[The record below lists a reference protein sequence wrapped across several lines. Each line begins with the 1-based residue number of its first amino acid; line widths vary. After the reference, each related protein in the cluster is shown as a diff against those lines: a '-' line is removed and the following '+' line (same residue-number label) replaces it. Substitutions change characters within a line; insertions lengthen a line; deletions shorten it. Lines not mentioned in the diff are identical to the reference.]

1 MRANR
6 SGRLL
11 PRMPGTSKT
20 TNRLRWPVELRGSP
34 LSPWWLKL
42 QLQAPGTQA
51 LQPSSSMWRGQWRPV
66 LVRSPARFTP
76 SRSKNSVWLFAP
88 IGPERP

>member
-20 TNRLRWPVELRGSP
+20 INRLRWPVELRGLL
-34 LSPWWLKL
+34 LSRWWLK
-42 QLQAPGTQA
+42 LQAPGTQA
-51 LQPSSSMWRGQWRPV
+51 LQPSSSMRRGLWRQEPQYRDWHSQNHSQYITLAQV
-66 LVRSPARFTP
+66 L
-76 SRSKNSVWLFAP
+76 
-88 IGPERP
+88 